1 MKAGGKVFLKYFWF
15 HNIFKKENVS
25 SLLYMFREEIIPA
38 GTIYLV
44 NAGNKKYV
52 YILLQW

>member
-1 MKAGGKVFLKYFWF
+1 
-15 HNIFKKENVS
+15 
-25 SLLYMFREEIIPA
+25 MFREEIIPA

-52 YILLQW
+52 YILLQGCSENKYIGYI

>member
-1 MKAGGKVFLKYFWF
+1 MSVGRKVFLKYFWF
-15 HNIFKKENVS
+15 LTFLKKENVS

-52 YILLQW
+52 YILLQ